1 MSARELVLSESLKL
15 DWLLETG
22 LILTQAEVNVKQTLS
37 AERKEIFYLTTHL
50 AHFIYGYKASDIIW

>member
-22 LILTQAEVNVKQTLS
+22 LILTQAEVNVTKTLS
-37 AERKEIFYLTTHL
+37 AERKEQFYLTTHS
-50 AHFIYGYKASDIIW
+50 AHFYLWL